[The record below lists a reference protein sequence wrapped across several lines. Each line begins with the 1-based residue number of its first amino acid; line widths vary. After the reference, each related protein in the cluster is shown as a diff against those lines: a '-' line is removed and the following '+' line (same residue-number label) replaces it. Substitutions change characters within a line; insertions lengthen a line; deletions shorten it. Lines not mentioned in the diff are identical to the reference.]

1 MNQHFDQCA
10 AALCEQRLAQGGRE
24 SADFF
29 AARLR
34 RNGDFMFES
43 LSDRLSGVFRTFSGR
58 GQLTEENVQA
68 GLREVRLAL
77 LEADVNFKVVKDFVE
92 SVREKCLG
100 QEVLKGVSPAQQ
112 VIKIVND
119 ELVQLLGGETA
130 GLNLQGRE
138 PAVIMLVGLQGSGKT
153 TSAGKIANIL
163 RKQKLRPYLV
173 PADVYRPAAIDQL
186 TVLSKQLDMPCFPST
201 VDMNPVDIAKAA
213 LEKAREEQATV
224 LLIDTAGRLH
234 VDEPLMQELA
244 AIKQAVQPQ
253 EILFVADA
261 MTGQDAVTVAESFNE
276 RLGITGVVL
285 TKMDG
290 DARGGAAL
298 SIRSVTGAPV
308 KFVGMGE
315 KLSEMEVFHPDRI
328 AGRILGM
335 GDVLTLV
342 EKAQS
347 AINAE
352 EAEELA
358 LKMKKA
364 SFDLEDFRTQMRRIK
379 KLGSLDSILKMIPGM
394 GGLRD
399 KLAEASGAM
408 PEKEMART
416 EAIISSMTMA
426 ERRNPDILNGSRRAR
441 IAKGA
446 GVTVAQ
452 VNQLVRQ
459 FEQMRQMMKGMMGGK
474 GAKMPSMPRMRGM
487 PPGMN
492 LPKGLGGMPNMGGM
506 GGMPGMPGMGG
517 MPGMEG
523 MPGSRAGATKA
534 APKKRKKKERPK
546 RKKK

>member
-1 MNQHFDQCA
+1 
-10 AALCEQRLAQGGRE
+10 
-24 SADFF
+24 
-29 AARLR
+29 
-34 RNGDFMFES
+34 MFEN
-43 LSDRLSGVFRTFSGR
+43 LSDRLSSAFRNLRGQ

-92 SVREKCLG
+92 NVRGKCLG
-100 QEVLKGVSPAQQ
+100 QEVVKGVSPAQQ
-112 VIKIVND
+112 VVKIVHD
-119 ELVQLLGGETA
+119 ELVALLGGETA
-130 GLNLQGRE
+130 ELNLQGQE

-153 TSAGKIANIL
+153 TSAGKIANLL
-163 RKQKLRPYLV
+163 RKRKMRPYLV

-186 TVLSKQLDMPCFPST
+186 TVLAKQLDMPCYPST
-201 VDMNPVDIAKAA
+201 TAMSPVDIARAA
-213 LEKAREEQATV
+213 LEEARAQQATV
-224 LLIDTAGRLH
+224 LILDTAGRLH
-234 VDEPLMQELA
+234 VDEPLMQELEALKA
-244 AIKQAVQPQ
+244 AVKPQ

-261 MTGQDAVTVAESFNE
+261 MTGQAAVEVAEAFNA
-276 RLGITGVVL
+276 RLGLTGVVL

-298 SIRSVTGAPV
+298 SIRAVTGAPV

-315 KLSEMEVFHPDRI
+315 KVSEMELFHPDRI

-342 EKAQS
+342 EKAQ
-347 AINAE
+347 ATINAE

-358 LKMKKA
+358 QKMRKA

-379 KLGSLDSILKMIPGM
+379 KLGSLDSILKMIPGL
-394 GGLRD
+394 GGIRE

-416 EAIISSMTMA
+416 EAIINSMTLA
-426 ERRNPDILNGSRRAR
+426 ERRHPEILNGSRRAR
-441 IAKGA
+441 IARGA

-474 GAKMPSMPRMRGM
+474 MKGMPQMPRLPRGMKMP
-487 PPGMN
+487 
-492 LPKGLGGMPNMGGM
+492 GGM
-506 GGMPGMPGMGG
+506 GGMPGMPGMPPLGMNGLPQG
-517 MPGMEG
+517 MPGLPE
-523 MPGSRAGATKA
+523 A
-534 APKKRKKKERPK
+534 ADNAPAKKRKKRERPAK

>member
-1 MNQHFDQCA
+1 
-10 AALCEQRLAQGGRE
+10 
-24 SADFF
+24 
-29 AARLR
+29 
-34 RNGDFMFES
+34 MFES
-43 LSDRLSGVFRTFSGR
+43 LSDRLSGVFRDFR
-58 GQLTEENVQA
+58 GQGRLTEENVQA

-92 SVREKCLG
+92 NVREKCLG

-112 VIKIVND
+112 VVKIVHD
-119 ELVQLLGGETA
+119 ALVALLGGETA
-130 GLNLQGRE
+130 GLQLQGRE

-153 TSAGKIANIL
+153 TSAGKIANLL
-163 RKQKLRPYLV
+163 RKQKMRPYLV

-186 TVLSKQLDMPCFPST
+186 TVLARQLDMPCYPST
-201 VDMNPVDIAKAA
+201 TDMNPVDIARQAVAA
-213 LEKAREEQATV
+213 AREQQATV
-224 LLIDTAGRLH
+224 VLLDTAGRLH

-244 AIKQAVQPQ
+244 AIKAAVEPQ
-253 EILFVADA
+253 EILFVANA
-261 MTGQDAVTVAESFNE
+261 MTGQDAVTVAQSFND
-276 RLGITGVVL
+276 RLGVTGVVL

-298 SIRSVTGAPV
+298 SIRAVTGAPV

-342 EKAQS
+342 EKAQG

-358 LKMKKA
+358 RKMQKA

-379 KLGSLDSILKMIPGM
+379 KLGSLDSILKLIPGL
-394 GGLRD
+394 GGLRE
-399 KLAEASGAM
+399 KLAQAGGAV
-408 PEKEMART
+408 PEKELART

-426 ERRNPDILNGSRRAR
+426 ERRNPDLLNGSRRAR

-459 FEQMRQMMKGMMGGK
+459 FEQMRKMMQGMLGGGK
-474 GAKMPSMPRMRGM
+474 GGKKAAMPRMPRMRGM
-487 PPGMN
+487 PPGLN
-492 LPKGLGGMPNMGGM
+492 LPAGMGGMPSGMGMPGM
-506 GGMPGMPGMGG
+506 GGMPGMPGM
-517 MPGMEG
+517 EG
-523 MPGSRAGATKA
+523 LSAGRSGSGKSA
-534 APKKRKKKERPK
+534 KKRKKKERPK

>member
-1 MNQHFDQCA
+1 
-10 AALCEQRLAQGGRE
+10 
-24 SADFF
+24 
-29 AARLR
+29 
-34 RNGDFMFES
+34 MFEN
-43 LSDRLSGVFRTFSGR
+43 LTDRLESVFKKLRGHGV
-58 GQLTEENVQA
+58 LTEENIQEA
-68 GLREVRLAL
+68 MREVRTAL
-77 LEADVNFKVVKDFVE
+77 LEADVNLGVVKDFIAAVT
-92 SVREKCLG
+92 EKAVG
-100 QEVLKGVSPAQQ
+100 QEVLSSLSPGQQ
-112 VIKIVND
+112 VIKIVHN
-119 ELVQLLGGETA
+119 ELVSLLGTEAQPLKLDGA
-130 GLNLQGRE
+130 Q
-138 PAVIMLVGLQGSGKT
+138 PAAIMLAGLQGSGKT
-153 TSAGKIANIL
+153 TTAAKLA
-163 RKQKLRPYLV
+163 KQLKAKGRRPLLV
-173 PADVYRPAAIDQL
+173 PADVYRPAAIEQL
-186 TVLSKQLDMPCFPST
+186 HVLGAQIDVPVFPST
-201 VDMNPVDIAKAA
+201 ASQNPVDIARQA
-213 LEKAREEQATV
+213 LASARQQGQDTII
-224 LLIDTAGRLH
+224 IDTAGRLH
-234 VDEPLMQELA
+234 VDETLMQELA
-244 AIKQAVQPQ
+244 AIKQLVQPQ

-347 AINAE
+347 TINAE

-408 PEKEMART
+408 PEKEMERT
-416 EAIISSMTMA
+416 EAIINSMTMA

-441 IAKGA
+441 IAKGS
-446 GVTVAQ
+446 GVSVAQ

-492 LPKGLGGMPNMGGM
+492 LPKGLGGMGGM
-506 GGMPGMPGMGG
+506 PNLGGMPGMPGMGGMPG